1 MRERWVSTLGRVATA
16 PLVAA
21 GFLTVM
27 PIPAPRSVAMGP
39 MGWPLACFPLVGAAL
54 GALVAGVGVLLEL
67 WFPAQVV
74 APLMVAL
81 LLAVTGAL
89 HLDGLMDSFDGL
101 FGGRDPSGRLAI
113 MKDSRVGSYG
123 IAAAG
128 SLLLLEYGALVAL
141 PADGRSLALV
151 VAGALSRWAMVATL
165 WGFPAASANGLAAG
179 LKPQLSRTHTVLA
192 TLIAAAIA
200 LGALG
205 WEGAAAMAVAGLL
218 VGLGG
223 RLVVSKL
230 GGITG
235 DSCGGLGQLV
245 EVAVLLA
252 AVAIW

>member
-1 MRERWVSTLGRVATA
+1 MRERWVSTLGRVAAA

-101 FGGRDPSGRLAI
+101 FGGRDPSGR
-113 MKDSRVGSYG
+113 
-123 IAAAG
+123 
-128 SLLLLEYGALVAL
+128 
-141 PADGRSLALV
+141 
-151 VAGALSRWAMVATL
+151 
-165 WGFPAASANGLAAG
+165 
-179 LKPQLSRTHTVLA
+179 
-192 TLIAAAIA
+192 
-200 LGALG
+200 
-205 WEGAAAMAVAGLL
+205 
-218 VGLGG
+218 
-223 RLVVSKL
+223 
-230 GGITG
+230 
-235 DSCGGLGQLV
+235 
-245 EVAVLLA
+245 
-252 AVAIW
+252 